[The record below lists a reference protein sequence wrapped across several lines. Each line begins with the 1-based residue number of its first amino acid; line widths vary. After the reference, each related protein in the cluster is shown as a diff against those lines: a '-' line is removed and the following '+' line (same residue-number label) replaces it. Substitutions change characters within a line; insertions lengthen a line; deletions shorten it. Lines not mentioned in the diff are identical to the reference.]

1 MIILFFCIS
10 PDLYA
15 QIPDWEWARSI
26 NTINAEQVNDV
37 VSDSLTNDVYVVGQ
51 WKLDLNATFPAG
63 AYPSTDFNSTYG
75 LDDGFVAKYDSD
87 GDFLWAFKIGGAAA
101 DEITSIS
108 IDDAGDIY
116 ITGFFGTGEN
126 YFAGTSGNS
135 TGSTLTND
143 AKADFFIAKY
153 NKDGEFIWISR
164 SETDDDV
171 TGLSVFASS
180 SGVFVTGQYSS
191 LCTIGSLTI
200 SETFGAAD
208 MFMVKYDKDGFYF
221 FDAFHTLGEYYKT
234 GIFGLSFVSF
244 TDFQRVRKN
253 VLGRW
258 QVLGHIENLIGF
270 KKFAIIIGEE
280 GKNNLSFFT
289 RLGLYCEYIL
299 EKIIE
304 FTGRVVVLISPRI

>member
-1 MIILFFCIS
+1 MSKKVIILLGIMLVLLVFLVWFYFFLEGMIYDELNMSIPGDCGDFVVWMALLSKDKEADPAKITYQIS
-10 PDLYA
+10 PLVVITGPIVIQNNLAKLGIKSKFYNDF
-15 QIPDWEWARSI
+15 SI
-26 NTINAEQVNDV
+26 EDIKK
-37 VSDSLTNDVYVVGQ
+37 
-51 WKLDLNATFPAG
+51 KLDEE
-63 AYPSTDFNSTYG
+63 
-75 LDDGFVAKYDSD
+75 KYVIAVVNVFD
-87 GDFLWAFKIGGAAA
+87 
-101 DEITSIS
+101 
-108 IDDAGDIY
+108 
-116 ITGFFGTGEN
+116 TGEIQEYMGAN
-126 YFAGTSGNS
+126 HY
-135 TGSTLTND
+135 L
-143 AKADFFIAKY
+143 FI
-153 NKDGEFIWISR
+153 
-164 SETDDDV
+164 
-171 TGLSVFASS
+171 
-180 SGVFVTGQYSS
+180 
-191 LCTIGSLTI
+191 
-200 SETFGAAD
+200 
-208 MFMVKYDKDGFYF
+208 VKYDKDGFYF